1 MTIDIKSALKTIIE
15 RQNLTQDEMSHLM
28 RSIMTGEATPAQIGG
43 FLIGL
48 RMKGET
54 VPEIAGATQIMRELV
69 TPVTINHPHLV
80 DIVGTGGDGMN
91 TFNISTASALVVAAA
106 GGAVAKHGNRSVTSQ
121 CGSAD
126 VLEALGINLE
136 ITPSQVAQCVTQI
149 GIGFMFAPMYHQAMK
164 HAIGPRREIGVRT
177 LFNLLGPLTNPA
189 NAPRQLIGVYNQA
202 WVEPIAQVLKRLGSE
217 HVLVVHSEDG
227 LDEISI
233 AASTYIAEL
242 HHGSIKTY
250 SITPEAFGLNRTSLT
265 EIQVHSVTESVT
277 LLQNV
282 LANQPGA
289 ARNIVILNAGAAIY
303 AAGLTENLAQGI
315 TRAEQ
320 VLNNGAAREK
330 LTAWIQLSKS
340 FGQ

>member
-1 MTIDIKSALKTIIE
+1 MDIKTALKAIIE
-15 RQNLTQDEMSHLM
+15 RQDLTQDEMSHLM

-54 VPEIAGATQIMRELV
+54 VAEIAGATQIMRELV
-69 TPVTINHPHLV
+69 TRVTVNHPHLV
-80 DIVGTGGDGMN
+80 DIVGTGGDSMN

-126 VLEALGINLE
+126 VLEALGINLQM
-136 ITPSQVAQCVTQI
+136 TPQQVAECVEKI

-164 HAIGPRREIGVRT
+164 HAIGPRREMGVRT

-189 NAPRQLIGVYNQA
+189 STPRQLIGVYSQA
-202 WVEPIAQVLKRLGSE
+202 WVEPIAQVLKHLGSE
-217 HVLVVHSEDG
+217 QVLVVHSEDG

-233 AASTYIAEL
+233 AAPTYVAEL
-242 HHGSIKTY
+242 HQGSIKTY
-250 SITPEAFGLNRTSLT
+250 TITPEMFNLNRASLT

-277 LLQNV
+277 LLKNV

-303 AAGLTENLAQGI
+303 AAGLTENFAQGI
-315 TRAEQ
+315 SRAEQ
-320 VLNNGAAREK
+320 VLNNGAAQEK
-330 LTAWIQLSKS
+330 LAAWVQLSKS
-340 FGQ
+340 FG